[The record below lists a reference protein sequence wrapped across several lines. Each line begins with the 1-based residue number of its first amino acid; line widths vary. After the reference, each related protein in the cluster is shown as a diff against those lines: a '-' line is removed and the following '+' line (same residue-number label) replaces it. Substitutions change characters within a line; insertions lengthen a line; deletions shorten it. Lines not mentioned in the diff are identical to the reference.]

1 MIPTGQAMWSD
12 IFRRGVSRQQQIA
25 RARIHTSCVSST
37 GQTGFISVQAPG
49 RKCDTLERWPRECC
63 RFRRKPIIRG
73 SALVTAKGS
82 RRAERAGFLVVNY
95 ALNLTIFVSAGVSCA
110 GFFDG
115 STLRANARWPS
126 RCKCRRKR
134 RSSCRVQTA
143 LRAILMPFC
152 VASGLDIGICMTSS
166 RHCSSFR
173 KSNSV
178 SRSQGFGSLSGSGA
192 SSGSGSGCARFESLT
207 FVFHQAI
214 SSGVRLSC
222 DGLRSGRPRRR
233 VESG

>member
-25 RARIHTSCVSST
+25 RARIHMSCVSST
-37 GQTGFISVQAPG
+37 EQTGFISVQAPG
-49 RKCDTLERWPRECC
+49 RKCDTLERRPRECC

-115 STLRANARWPS
+115 SAFLANA
-126 RCKCRRKR
+126 
-134 RSSCRVQTA
+134 
-143 LRAILMPFC
+143 
-152 VASGLDIGICMTSS
+152 
-166 RHCSSFR
+166 
-173 KSNSV
+173 
-178 SRSQGFGSLSGSGA
+178 
-192 SSGSGSGCARFESLT
+192 
-207 FVFHQAI
+207 
-214 SSGVRLSC
+214 
-222 DGLRSGRPRRR
+222 
-233 VESG
+233 